1 MGQGGGGLGGVTE
14 LVRIHGAREGQV
26 RCLRFHAWREYR
38 GRPPTI
44 CGVGVEENF
53 VCCLRC
59 PACLCVCFAGF
70 CDSLLGSRV
79 LIGSILVGR
88 LGRSGAHDQQLGLS

>member
-1 MGQGGGGLGGVTE
+1 MLEVSR
-14 LVRIHGAREGQV
+14 LARVE
-26 RCLRFHAWREYR
+26 RASTNNLW
-38 GRPPTI
+38 
-44 CGVGVEENF
+44 VGVEENF
-53 VCCLRC
+53 VCCRRC